1 MKNDG
6 ENIKE
11 KEKKLLEEYLEKKE
25 LNRDDENHFVVQT
38 HIVRRK

>member
-25 LNRDDENHFVVQT
+25 LNRDDENQVK
-38 HIVRRK
+38 IDWSSKSR